1 LEDNR
6 RRGKI
11 FSKRVR
17 FSERANKDIG
27 LKGSVAIRKGVY
39 WEYHVRYSSIPKK
52 ERSERYGL

>member
-1 LEDNR
+1 MEDNR

-39 WEYHVRYSSIPKK
+39 WEYHVGNSEYTK
-52 ERSERYGL
+52 ERKE

>member
-27 LKGSVAIRKGVY
+27 LKGSMAIEGSMSR
-39 WEYHVRYSSIPKK
+39 IPREVFEHTK
-52 ERSERYGL
+52 ERKE